1 MRSAVLEVGDR
12 FGAGVMRGRRL
23 HVDDLVRREN
33 NGRGR
38 WSFIG
43 RISSCVSRGGG
54 CEEEDRDGR
63 GGLRQVM
70 AAFRNVG
77 RR

>member
-1 MRSAVLEVGDR
+1 M
-12 FGAGVMRGRRL
+12 
-23 HVDDLVRREN
+23 DDLVRREN